1 MSGDFVLR
9 FLPVLL
15 TVLSLC
21 PAIYAQDCAPPAI
34 AANSKIYNIFS
45 PEQEMVLG
53 DLNYQRMSGD
63 LRFLRDREIEVYL
76 NALGQKLVKHLPPS
90 GLTFQFHI
98 VDIPEANAFN
108 TPGGYVFVSRKLI
121 GFVNNEDELAGV
133 VAHELG
139 HATVRHSA
147 SDFSTYLKQILNVT
161 QVGDRKDITEK
172 YNLLIERER
181 TKQISRSNDH
191 ESAQQLEADR
201 IGLFAMVSAGY
212 DPNAFTGFFDR
223 LVETKGKTGS
233 WFSDIFGKVRPEQK
247 RLREMIKVTDQL
259 PAQCRENRQAAASK
273 DFLNW
278 QAAVVSY
285 REGARAEE
293 LNGLLWKKNLNP
305 GLRSDITHFAFSPD
319 GAHIIA
325 QDDFAI
331 TVLKREPLEVEFQIT
346 ANEATDAAFTPD
358 SQYVVFGTEGLRFE
372 KWSVAEKRPV
382 EVRELVVR
390 RDCWEHQFSP
400 DGKYLTCVDFDLNL
414 NLIETQ
420 TGKRVWEKKHFYEL
434 NFFEVISWIS
444 ALAKTHGETGG
455 GFFNIVYSPDARYLL
470 VSRSNRF
477 RFTFKIDMVTVDK
490 SENTTVALDLGTLKT
505 VSIGGDMKKV
515 TQRSFVFLDSNRIL
529 GMASNKLEDSG
540 VFSFPDGK
548 RQSKFSFGGE
558 ELDLAGDPNFVVIKP
573 LSNAKLGVFDVSRN
587 EIISAMNKID
597 ATVWKNNLVYEG
609 GSGELILASYHFD
622 QEKKRIEL
630 DDRKTIAIP
639 AAAIGS
645 LSVSEVADN
654 FQWLAISS
662 KTRGGLWSLN
672 SGERKV
678 FVRGFTGAVVSN
690 NGTSI
695 GEFPKLDTVN
705 HSLVF
710 LNPADSSVNIIREVP
725 ETGARLYGRF
735 VLLREPL
742 KDLKKADDKTDK
754 NAKNAETEPPPMV
767 GRPGETSLN
776 SNVRMTL
783 RDVVKDTV
791 VWTRDFTGTAPHYYF
806 DQFSGRLIF
815 YWTLG
820 SSAGKDRLKD
830 DAALAARAQKMGNKD
845 DDYLLEVVDAF
856 ATKTIGSVLL
866 ETGKGS
872 FDISAAYSE
881 GNWLVLHDSNNR
893 ILVITINDGEIQNRF
908 FGSTTAINPS
918 RNQIAVEN
926 YPGELTMYN
935 LGTGER
941 DARLV
946 LGSSIAF
953 LRFSL
958 DGKRLFVLTD
968 QQTAYAFDV
977 EKLDVK
983 AGTTV
988 EE

>member
-34 AANSKIYNIFS
+34 TANSKIYNIFS

-983 AGTTV
+983 AGTTLV
-988 EE
+988 E